1 MMTATMTMMMMAVV
15 VVVTANSFRCCFVHT
30 RSPFYL
36 HSLMWVFKSL
46 CHMKYTNTSTA
57 CGEFYWRHVHPCF
70 SWKLRVISP
79 RHQTGSRHGVRSY
92 KNLQQQQVFQDFMRT
107 LWTSSLSLRF
117 LPTPST
123 QKTPTLPFVLVS
135 STPHPLQIPLI
146 WWLFIPTPT
155 IVAAM
160 TTRSAEF
167 GILLTSTVVCFAN
180 EVAKGKLVRV
190 NRLWGGRS
198 SCLVTWPIHFDAIGA
213 HSRSRWR

>member
-92 KNLQQQQVFQDFMRT
+92 KNLQQQQVFYENAVD
-107 LWTSSLSLRF
+107 LKSVIA
-117 LPTPST
+117 LP
-123 QKTPTLPFVLVS
+123 
-135 STPHPLQIPLI
+135 PHPIHPKNSYPSFRASLFYSPPLTNSVDLMAFHSYSHHCGCYDHRKCRV
-146 WWLFIPTPT
+146 WDLVDVHRGLFCK
-155 IVAAM
+155 
-160 TTRSAEF
+160 RS
-167 GILLTSTVVCFAN
+167 GQR
-180 EVAKGKLVRV
+180 EVSESEQTLRG
-190 NRLWGGRS
+190 S
-198 SCLVTWPIHFDAIGA
+198 
-213 HSRSRWR
+213 

>member
-1 MMTATMTMMMMAVV
+1 MMTATMTMMMAVV

-46 CHMKYTNTSTA
+46 CHMKYTNTSTG

-70 SWKLRVISP
+70 SWKPRVISL

-146 WWLFIPTPT
+146 
-155 IVAAM
+155 
-160 TTRSAEF
+160 
-167 GILLTSTVVCFAN
+167 
-180 EVAKGKLVRV
+180 
-190 NRLWGGRS
+190 
-198 SCLVTWPIHFDAIGA
+198 
-213 HSRSRWR
+213 